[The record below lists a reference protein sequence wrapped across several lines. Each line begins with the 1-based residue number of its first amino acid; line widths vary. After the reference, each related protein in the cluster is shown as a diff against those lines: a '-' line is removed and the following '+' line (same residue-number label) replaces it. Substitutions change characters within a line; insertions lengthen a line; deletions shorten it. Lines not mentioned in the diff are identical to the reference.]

1 LHFALLRLQ
10 LIEIIRT
17 CALNASTNT
26 DISPAISFATQQL
39 APRASVNRDFLHDLE
54 QTMSLLVF
62 SPDSLSPQIAAL
74 LKPDLRREVA
84 DRVNQAILKRQGSSV
99 EARIK
104 EWVRARTWAEQ
115 YARKTKKDIPAR
127 IPIGLDGDEEIEDED
142 MNGDAMVT

>member
-1 LHFALLRLQ
+1 M
-10 LIEIIRT
+10 
-17 CALNASTNT
+17 
-26 DISPAISFATQQL
+26 
-39 APRASVNRDFLHDLE
+39 APRASVNKDFLHDLE

-62 SPDSLSPQIAAL
+62 SADSLSPQIAAL
-74 LKPDLRREVA
+74 LKPELRRQVA
-84 DRVNQAILKRQGSSV
+84 DRVNQAILKRQGSHV

-127 IPIGLDGDEEIEDED
+127 IPIGLDGDDEAESEED